1 MNILLT
7 NDDGI
12 DAPGL
17 AALEAACRRALPDVQ
32 RLVVVAPKD
41 PHSGCGHRVTTDRP
55 LVLEPV
61 GPNRFYVDG
70 TPADCV
76 RLALHAVFPPGEPPL
91 DWVFSGI
98 NAGGNL
104 GVDIHHSGTVAA
116 AREATLHGV
125 RSLAASHYHRRE
137 APIDWE
143 RAARWMAEILA
154 AVVGVGSAE
163 GEPFTSAQPLGA
175 GEFWNVNFPHPLE
188 PVEFPAI
195 IECEIDPSPLPIG
208 YEKADDGWR
217 YRSRYHER
225 PRLPGSDVDTCF
237 SGRIAVSR
245 GRVV

>member
-12 DAPGL
+12 DAPGI
-17 AALEAACRRALPDVQ
+17 AALEAACRRALPDAC

-61 GPNRFYVDG
+61 GPDRFHVDG

-76 RLALHAVFPPGEPPL
+76 RLALHAIFPEGAPPL

-104 GVDIHHSGTVAA
+104 GVDVHHSGTVAA
-116 AREATLHGV
+116 AREATLHGI

-143 RAARWMAEILA
+143 RASRWMAEILA
-154 AVVGVGSAE
+154 AVVGREGAA
-163 GEPFTSAQPLGA
+163 GEPLGLSQPLGG

-208 YEKADDGWR
+208 YEQADDGWR

-237 SGRIAVSR
+237 SGRIAISR